1 MGEGKRDK
9 LWVPCLGERER
20 ETESLSVHVCVS
32 ACARATDRA
41 CARERERERGNR
53 KFSSSWN
60 ATIESLGRFQY
71 KKGIEDEKKAT
82 TLDVTLFLLKDA
94 LSSFDCKGCSCLLAF
109 LSLSSPPSPELN
121 LLMKQLIDHDSFLS
135 SSSSSSSM
143 SSSMSSSVIPE
154 KETWPFSRT

>member
-1 MGEGKRDK
+1 MGAVFG
-9 LWVPCLGERER
+9 RER

-41 CARERERERGNR
+41 CARERERERERERGNR

-82 TLDVTLFLLKDA
+82 TLDVTLFL
-94 LSSFDCKGCSCLLAF
+94 
-109 LSLSSPPSPELN
+109 
-121 LLMKQLIDHDSFLS
+121 
-135 SSSSSSSM
+135 
-143 SSSMSSSVIPE
+143 
-154 KETWPFSRT
+154 